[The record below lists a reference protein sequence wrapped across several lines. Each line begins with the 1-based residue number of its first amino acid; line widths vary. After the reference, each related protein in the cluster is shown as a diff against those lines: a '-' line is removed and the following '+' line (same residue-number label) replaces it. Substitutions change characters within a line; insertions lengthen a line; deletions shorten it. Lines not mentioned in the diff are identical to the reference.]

1 MNMVIT
7 LGMLML
13 AYVLL
18 LLYIFMRRTVYLL
31 MPIILAMAILL
42 LVAEK
47 QVLINQFAI
56 ASAIGVMLSCVF
68 LFFQNRYLKKTEE
81 ERQRVRKEKFAAVD
95 AVIRQQAAARWE
107 EANEG

>member
-42 LVAEK
+42 VAEK

-68 LFFQNRYLKKTEE
+68 LFFQNLYLKKTEE

>member
-1 MNMVIT
+1 MNTVIT

-18 LLYIFMRRTVYLL
+18 LLYIFMERTVYLL
-31 MPIILAMAILL
+31 MSIILAIALL
-42 LVAEK
+42 VVAEK

-68 LFFQNRYLKKTEE
+68 LFFKNRYLKKTEE
-81 ERQRVRKEKFAAVD
+81 ERQRVQKEKFAAID
-95 AVIRQQAAARWE
+95 AGCRPQGRTQ
-107 EANEG
+107 

>member
-42 LVAEK
+42 VAEK

-56 ASAIGVMLSCVF
+56 ASAIGVMLSCVS
-68 LFFQNRYLKKTEE
+68 LLFQNRYVKKTEE
-81 ERQRVRKEKFAAVD
+81 ERQRVRKDQFAAVD

>member
-1 MNMVIT
+1 
-7 LGMLML
+7 ML

-18 LLYIFMRRTVYLL
+18 LLYIFMERTVYLL
-31 MPIILAMAILL
+31 MSIILAIALL

-68 LFFQNRYLKKTEE
+68 LFFKNRYLKKTEE
-81 ERQRVRKEKFAAVD
+81 ERQRVQKEKFAAID
-95 AVIRQQAAARWE
+95 AVIRQQAVARRGE
-107 EANEG
+107 PNEG

>member
-42 LVAEK
+42 VAEK

-68 LFFQNRYLKKTEE
+68 LFFQNR
-81 ERQRVRKEKFAAVD
+81 
-95 AVIRQQAAARWE
+95 
-107 EANEG
+107 